1 MSLLYTQIG
10 TAMVDSSRFQI
21 IFPTYLKDAAKKA
34 AQEKGISLAEFIK
47 DAVKVAL
54 KEIPSGH

>member
-1 MSLLYTQIG
+1 
-10 TAMVDSSRFQI
+10 MVDSSRFQI